1 MNEERLAM
9 EISNVTCYI
18 YRAKTDESDGDTA
31 TIAILIPRHKV
42 VVPNQSGF

>member
-1 MNEERLAM
+1 M
-9 EISNVTCYI
+9 ENSNVTCYS
-18 YRAKTDESDGDTA
+18 YRAETDESDGDTA